1 MIKIVQSQGQFI
13 MESKLC
19 RQKNAMISLSK
30 PKYKTSLPEKQNT
43 WGNLLNKKSVGTNT
57 AITTKNKAK
66 QCSSIPEMNTKTMTK
81 SVQCNDSPIDKECK
95 SYSSLSVFNPIRT
108 LQFLLKEI
116 MEFPDG
122 DIGKIVNEMQVVVE
136 RIVEEC
142 AENSPS
148 YKLNNIPASSYNLMI
163 PTKDNDHCNNPKN
176 DNNSQESKHLS
187 VLLGK
192 ISELENNYSQLTK
205 DNTKSKEKLQ
215 SVTSERDRLLEKF
228 KESCDSLEML
238 NNRERKYLD
247 TITEL
252 KSRLIASDKLIR
264 NQDIIITD
272 LNKRLNNLPIKN
284 KVKENVNG
292 NIPTEQHK
300 TYKTV
305 LKENDE
311 LNKITKS
318 DLNKLAITSTFK
330 DKEVS
335 KLRSDIKQMKQIV
348 LTGLENTNIK
358 SVSMTSLKS
367 EDNLIKD
374 FPKHSEDNKKYV
386 DNDFDTLYSEFNR
399 EASAIKLAKTE
410 LHQLFETIKT
420 QAYQSKNLFNSTFV
434 DNERVLSD
442 ISDEEE
448 GSNVSNFMSIVT
460 HSSY

>member
-1 MIKIVQSQGQFI
+1 
-13 MESKLC
+13 
-19 RQKNAMISLSK
+19 
-30 PKYKTSLPEKQNT
+30 
-43 WGNLLNKKSVGTNT
+43 
-57 AITTKNKAK
+57 
-66 QCSSIPEMNTKTMTK
+66 
-81 SVQCNDSPIDKECK
+81 
-95 SYSSLSVFNPIRT
+95 
-108 LQFLLKEI
+108 
-116 MEFPDG
+116 MEFPGVRNG
-122 DIGKIVNEMQVVVE
+122 DIGKIVNEMQVVVG

-148 YKLNNIPASSYNLMI
+148 YKLNNIPAINYNSMI
-163 PTKDNDHCNNPKN
+163 PTKDNDYCNNPKN
-176 DNNSQESKHLS
+176 DNSSQESKHLS
-187 VLLGK
+187 VLLRK

-205 DNTKSKEKLQ
+205 DNNKSKEKLQ

-228 KESCDSLEML
+228 KDSCDSLEML
-238 NNRERKYLD
+238 NNREREYLD

-272 LNKRLNNLPIKN
+272 LNIRLNNLPMKN
-284 KVKENVNG
+284 KVKEHVNG
-292 NIPTEQHK
+292 NIQSEQHN
-300 TYKTV
+300 TYKSV
-305 LKENDE
+305 LKENNE
-311 LNKITKS
+311 LNKISKP
-318 DLNKLAITSTFK
+318 DLDKLTITSTFK
-330 DKEVS
+330 DKEVT

-386 DNDFDTLYSEFNR
+386 DNDFDTLYSEYNR

-420 QAYQSKNLFNSTFV
+420 QAYQSKKLFNSTFV

-448 GSNVSNFMSIVT
+448 SSNVSNFMSVVT
-460 HSSY
+460 HSSC